1 MDRSISFASMGST
14 TMGRSMLFCA
24 SMGFTTLNQGLKFA
38 VSRYP
43 WDTEIWFWILSL
55 FYLYPDGIPHF
66 LKIGI
71 AVNVLVVSP
80 HFCSLNSAV
89 TQASIRHNVVFM

>member
-1 MDRSISFASMGST
+1 MTANYFGSISF
-14 TMGRSMLFCA
+14 
-24 SMGFTTLNQGLKFA
+24 
-38 VSRYP
+38 RYP
-43 WDTEIWFWILSL
+43 QKIKFRYTEIWFWILSL
-55 FYLYPDGIPHF
+55 FYLYPDEIPHF